1 MKILNVMKLFAFF
14 MLVFVM
20 GASAHSYS
28 QDQLV
33 TLSLHGSN
41 VRTLFKEIRKQTGVQ
56 FVFNEKHVGKLSAI
70 NVQATDKRLADVL
83 ADVFRET
90 GLECRYE
97 NEVIFVV
104 PRQTAGPQ
112 DVKRGTIKG
121 KVSDKNGPMPGVT
134 VIIKGTSIGVMT
146 DAEGNYSLTLPD
158 VAEPVLLFSFVG
170 MKTQEVKYEGQ
181 KALDVV
187 MVEDAQEMD
196 EVVVN
201 GYFTRKTEGFAGAVT
216 TIKKEDL
223 QKVHTSNLFTTLSAL
238 DAGFKINDNNAAGSN
253 PNVLPDFTI
262 RGKGSF
268 QEGSSAPLFIVDGFE
283 SSVQKVYDMDVNRIE
298 SITILKDAS
307 ATILYGSRAANG
319 VVVVETVKPKPGQL
333 RLTYDFKPSVEIADL
348 TDYDLMNA
356 AEKLEYEKR
365 AGLYEPVKDDL
376 LSTYAREELYYRK
389 YKNVQEGVN
398 TDWLAQPVH
407 NAFSHSHSLM
417 VEGGAE
423 NVLYSLDG
431 FYDKNNGVMKG
442 SGRDRYGF
450 GFSLQYRIKEK
461 LIIRNYATYS
471 NMHSYDSPYG
481 SFSSYAT
488 ANPYEC
494 PWREN
499 GELAPTLIDGTANPL
514 YNASLPNRADN
525 YDEYF
530 ADNLSADWIVGKGW
544 RLIGQ
549 FRVEKGNT
557 RSENYRSPFS
567 SEFMTPK
574 TDPYTH
580 RVTYVAADIEDRG
593 RLTLGAGKYL
603 NYTGKL
609 TANYNKLLADKHM
622 LFFGAGAEIGQN
634 QRETYSFTA
643 SGFADDRYSDA
654 AFAIQ
659 FLENS
664 RPSSSE
670 STTRSIGLL
679 ANFNYIYDNRFFLD
693 LSGRYDGSSL
703 FGADKRWA
711 PFWSVGGGW
720 NIHKEHF
727 WSENSFLDLLKVRAS
742 YGVTGNQE
750 FQAYQA
756 KTMYS
761 YQTGRLYNTLI
772 TSTLMGYGNKD
783 LKWQNQY
790 TTNVG
795 IDLGMWKNR
804 LAMTFNYYYKKTD
817 GMLAEITVAP
827 SLGFPTNQFTSNLG
841 EIENRGWEISLSGSP
856 IRSEQHDLEWR
867 VSFQAS
873 QNRNKLNKISNQLKN
888 LNEQNNLA
896 TFTPGNV
903 YEEGESLTAIKAV
916 PSLGIDPGTGQEIYV
931 KKDGTLTYTWDA
943 ADKVLAGDTEPDL
956 FGNISTNLYW
966 KGFNLNAVFQYSIGG
981 ELYNTTLSSRVEGAN
996 PANNADR
1003 RVLYDRWQEEGQHAF
1018 YRNIR
1023 NYNQTYI
1030 STRFVQRNNYLKF
1043 TSLSLSYDVKRE
1055 WVSHLRLSSVRL
1067 SFYMNDLFHCS
1078 TIRQERGLSY
1088 PFARSFVFGLNI
1100 GI

>member
-181 KALDVV
+181 EALDVV
-187 MVEDAQEMD
+187 MVEDTQEMD

-603 NYTGKL
+603 NYIGKL

-622 LFFGAGAEIGQN
+622 
-634 QRETYSFTA
+634 
-643 SGFADDRYSDA
+643 
-654 AFAIQ
+654 
-659 FLENS
+659 
-664 RPSSSE
+664 
-670 STTRSIGLL
+670 
-679 ANFNYIYDNRFFLD
+679 
-693 LSGRYDGSSL
+693 
-703 FGADKRWA
+703 
-711 PFWSVGGGW
+711 
-720 NIHKEHF
+720 
-727 WSENSFLDLLKVRAS
+727 
-742 YGVTGNQE
+742 
-750 FQAYQA
+750 
-756 KTMYS
+756 
-761 YQTGRLYNTLI
+761 
-772 TSTLMGYGNKD
+772 
-783 LKWQNQY
+783 
-790 TTNVG
+790 
-795 IDLGMWKNR
+795 
-804 LAMTFNYYYKKTD
+804 
-817 GMLAEITVAP
+817 
-827 SLGFPTNQFTSNLG
+827 
-841 EIENRGWEISLSGSP
+841 
-856 IRSEQHDLEWR
+856 
-867 VSFQAS
+867 
-873 QNRNKLNKISNQLKN
+873 
-888 LNEQNNLA
+888 
-896 TFTPGNV
+896 
-903 YEEGESLTAIKAV
+903 
-916 PSLGIDPGTGQEIYV
+916 
-931 KKDGTLTYTWDA
+931 
-943 ADKVLAGDTEPDL
+943 
-956 FGNISTNLYW
+956 
-966 KGFNLNAVFQYSIGG
+966 
-981 ELYNTTLSSRVEGAN
+981 
-996 PANNADR
+996 
-1003 RVLYDRWQEEGQHAF
+1003 
-1018 YRNIR
+1018 
-1023 NYNQTYI
+1023 
-1030 STRFVQRNNYLKF
+1030 
-1043 TSLSLSYDVKRE
+1043 
-1055 WVSHLRLSSVRL
+1055 
-1067 SFYMNDLFHCS
+1067 
-1078 TIRQERGLSY
+1078 
-1088 PFARSFVFGLNI
+1088 
-1100 GI
+1100 